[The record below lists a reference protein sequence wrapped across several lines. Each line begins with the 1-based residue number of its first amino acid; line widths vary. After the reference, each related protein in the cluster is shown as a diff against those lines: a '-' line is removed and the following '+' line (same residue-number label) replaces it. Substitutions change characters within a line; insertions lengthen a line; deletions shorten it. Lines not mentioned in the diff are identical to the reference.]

1 MDHKKKIVKTR
12 KHLSRFQ
19 IIIMGFAGV
28 ILLGALLLML
38 PISSSAGIVTPFNEA
53 LFTATSSVCVT
64 GLIVRDTGSYWST
77 FGQIII
83 ITLIQVGGLGVITM
97 AIGYTKLSGKKVSL
111 MQRTLMQESV
121 SASHAGGIVSLT
133 SFIFKMTIIFE
144 LAGAI
149 IMMPVFVGDYGL
161 KGIWMSIFHSISAFC
176 NAGFDI
182 LGTPDAKFGSLTSYA
197 TNPVISIVI
206 PLLIIIGG
214 IGFITWEDIG
224 KNKWHIKKYRLQ
236 TKVIL
241 LTSIL
246 IIFIPMILFM
256 LSEYSDL
263 PIGDNLLASFFQA
276 VTPRTAGFNT
286 TDLTKLSGVG
296 RGVMII
302 LMLIGGAPGSTAGG
316 MKVTTFAVVL
326 ATSFAVFRHKKD
338 TIFFKRR
345 IDISVVRDACT
356 ILVMYLVLFIGGAMI
371 ISMVEGL
378 PMGSCLF
385 ETASAVGTVGLTLG
399 ITPSLGIVSQIILIL
414 LMFFGR
420 VGGLTIVYA
429 AISRNRN
436 SGKENLFKYPLE
448 DVNVG

>member
-1 MDHKKKIVKTR
+1 MDHKKKIVKNR

-53 LFTATSSVCVT
+53 IFTATSSVCVT
-64 GLIVRDTGSYWST
+64 GLVVRDTGSYWST

-144 LAGAI
+144 LAGAL

-224 KNKWHIKKYRLQ
+224 KNKWHFKKYRLQ

-241 LTSIL
+241 TTTALL
-246 IIFIPMILFM
+246 IFIPMILFM

-263 PIGDNLLASFFQA
+263 SIGDNLLASFFQA

-378 PMGSCLF
+378 PMGPCLF
-385 ETASAVGTVGLTLG
+385 ETASAIGTVGLTLG
-399 ITPSLGIVSQIILIL
+399 ITPSLGIISQIILIL